1 MKNSFKRTWIRVAL
15 NKKDLV
21 LTIESSFQDGT
32 KPDPHEDYLEYSGEL
47 MTLTEISEVVMEY
60 IKDYRLQAEHENRSL
75 EDVLLCIADGV
86 LNEGGEK

>member
-32 KPDPHEDYLEYSGEL
+32 KPDPHEDYFEYSGEL
-47 MTLTEISEVVMEY
+47 MTLMEISEVVNEY
-60 IKDYRLQAEHENRSL
+60 IKSYRQQTDNENRSL
-75 EDVLLCIADGV
+75 EEVLLCIADGV
-86 LNEGGEK
+86 LNKGGEK